1 LLRKVPVGY
10 FVSDTQK
17 VMTALVLV
25 MFGQT

>member
-1 LLRKVPVGY
+1 LLRKVPVRY
-10 FVSDTQK
+10 CVSDTQK